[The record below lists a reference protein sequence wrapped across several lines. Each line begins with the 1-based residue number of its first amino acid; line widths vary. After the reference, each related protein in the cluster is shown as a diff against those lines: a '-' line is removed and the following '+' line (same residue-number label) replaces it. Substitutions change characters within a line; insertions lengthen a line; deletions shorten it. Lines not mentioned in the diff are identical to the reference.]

1 MRKIRY
7 IAEME
12 VTEEFYNGK
21 LMELKR
27 EITTN
32 EHQTYMLSK
41 NIVTYNAMIQNIT

>member
-1 MRKIRY
+1 MKKIRY

-32 EHQTYMLSK
+32 EHQIYMLSK
-41 NIVTYNAMIQNIT
+41 NIVKYNAIIQDIT